1 MLRSR
6 FASHG
11 RSATNTTVVLCV
23 LMAALLITISSV
35 RDGSSSLGTMLSTTT
50 PCKAAAPSHLTP
62 RVFPTTRRQGFVVP
76 PRAGPLARSSNV
88 ESKQQQQ
95 QHHDAGDHRRGGSE
109 AISDR
114 RSFLFS
120 SAAILAG
127 TGSGLFSDV
136 RPAIAANGKFDSY
149 QNVKEDI
156 KALIKADMDK
166 GPTLVRLAW
175 HSSGTYDKMS
185 RTGGSGLGT
194 IRFKDEL
201 AHGANAGLNTAVEWL
216 EPIHAKYNGGISYAD
231 LYTLA
236 GITAIETLGGPQ
248 IGWRAGRVD
257 AMDPSAVTPDGR

>member
-88 ESKQQQQ
+88 ESKQQQ